1 MLGNIKLR
9 LFLLAPLALFVASD
23 VSWAGK
29 LEVTQA
35 ILDIA
40 PPENE
45 KTALTKKRF
54 SDKDRIDNKDGSID
68 LSKANPN
75 DKDSCFPIL
84 YGEREPISLDFQN
97 ANIRNLFRIISEFS
111 GFNVIFS
118 PEVSGS
124 VNIRVL
130 DMPWNQALE
139 IILANSNL
147 GRECFGNN
155 VVRIAKRETLD
166 VELAEKEESVP
177 LPKNS
182 DSCFPV
188 LYGEKELVSLDFQN
202 ANLSNL
208 FRVISEV
215 SGFNL
220 ILSPGVSGFVNIRML
235 DVPWNQALEIILA
248 NSNLGREC
256 YVKGT
261 VRIANKDNLRKA
273 PKIAGAEKKS
283 IPRLLGKELKDIPPV
298 AMAIYKKIQNEY
310 PALLDKM
317 NHFETVFKNRE
328 MLQEMSDEDYKEAL
342 ENYKDILKDVG
353 EVKITQTPLQK
364 NYQSIRLTG
373 VILIKKER
381 VALFETS
388 ENEGYS
394 VRKGDRIGP
403 NFGYVDDIQLE
414 QVIVVEKAR
423 DYLGNTITKQHAID
437 LYRE

>member
-97 ANIRNLFRIISEFS
+97 ANLR
-111 GFNVIFS
+111 
-118 PEVSGS
+118 
-124 VNIRVL
+124 
-130 DMPWNQALE
+130 
-139 IILANSNL
+139 
-147 GRECFGNN
+147 
-155 VVRIAKRETLD
+155 
-166 VELAEKEESVP
+166 
-177 LPKNS
+177 
-182 DSCFPV
+182 
-188 LYGEKELVSLDFQN
+188 
-202 ANLSNL
+202 NL

-283 IPRLLGKELKDIPPV
+283 ILRLLGKELKDIPPV

-403 NFGYVDDIQLE
+403 DFGYVDDIQLE

>member
-23 VSWAGK
+23 VSWGGK

-40 PPENE
+40 PPENK

-139 IILANSNL
+139 IILANSSL

-155 VVRIAKRETLD
+155 VVRIAKRETL
-166 VELAEKEESVP
+166 
-177 LPKNS
+177 N
-182 DSCFPV
+182 
-188 LYGEKELVSLDFQN
+188 G
-202 ANLSNL
+202 
-208 FRVISEV
+208 I
-215 SGFNL
+215 
-220 ILSPGVSGFVNIRML
+220 IR
-235 DVPWNQALEIILA
+235 Q
-248 NSNLGREC
+248 
-256 YVKGT
+256 
-261 VRIANKDNLRKA
+261 
-273 PKIAGAEKKS
+273 
-283 IPRLLGKELKDIPPV
+283 LLND
-298 AMAIYKKIQNEY
+298 
-310 PALLDKM
+310 
-317 NHFETVFKNRE
+317 
-328 MLQEMSDEDYKEAL
+328 
-342 ENYKDILKDVG
+342 
-353 EVKITQTPLQK
+353 
-364 NYQSIRLTG
+364 
-373 VILIKKER
+373 
-381 VALFETS
+381 
-388 ENEGYS
+388 
-394 VRKGDRIGP
+394 
-403 NFGYVDDIQLE
+403 
-414 QVIVVEKAR
+414 
-423 DYLGNTITKQHAID
+423 
-437 LYRE
+437 

>member
-9 LFLLAPLALFVASD
+9 LFLLAPFALFVASD

-54 SDKDRIDNKDGSID
+54 SDKGRIDNKDGSID

-97 ANIRNLFRIISEFS
+97 ATIRNLFRIISEFS

-130 DMPWNQALE
+130 DM
-139 IILANSNL
+139 
-147 GRECFGNN
+147 
-155 VVRIAKRETLD
+155 
-166 VELAEKEESVP
+166 
-177 LPKNS
+177 
-182 DSCFPV
+182 
-188 LYGEKELVSLDFQN
+188 
-202 ANLSNL
+202 
-208 FRVISEV
+208 
-215 SGFNL
+215 
-220 ILSPGVSGFVNIRML
+220 
-235 DVPWNQALEIILA
+235 PWNQALEIILA

-283 IPRLLGKELKDIPPV
+283 IPRLLGKELKDIPFLKPEEDSEELKYLHEKREKLGGFLPQRKDNSE
-298 AMAIYKKIQNEY
+298 ALKEPDKK
-310 PALLDKM
+310 
-317 NHFETVFKNRE
+317 VFK
-328 MLQEMSDEDYKEAL
+328 SF
-342 ENYKDILKDVG
+342 LKDLW
-353 EVKITQTPLQK
+353 KI
-364 NYQSIRLTG
+364 
-373 VILIKKER
+373 
-381 VALFETS
+381 
-388 ENEGYS
+388 
-394 VRKGDRIGP
+394 
-403 NFGYVDDIQLE
+403 
-414 QVIVVEKAR
+414 
-423 DYLGNTITKQHAID
+423 
-437 LYRE
+437 

>member
-1 MLGNIKLR
+1 M
-9 LFLLAPLALFVASD
+9 
-23 VSWAGK
+23 
-29 LEVTQA
+29 
-35 ILDIA
+35 
-40 PPENE
+40 
-45 KTALTKKRF
+45 
-54 SDKDRIDNKDGSID
+54 
-68 LSKANPN
+68 
-75 DKDSCFPIL
+75 
-84 YGEREPISLDFQN
+84 
-97 ANIRNLFRIISEFS
+97 NIRR
-111 GFNVIFS
+111 
-118 PEVSGS
+118 
-124 VNIRVL
+124 L
-130 DMPWNQALE
+130 DVPWSQALE

-147 GRECFGNN
+147 GR
-155 VVRIAKRETLD
+155 K
-166 VELAEKEESVP
+166 
-177 LPKNS
+177 
-182 DSCFPV
+182 
-188 LYGEKELVSLDFQN
+188 
-202 ANLSNL
+202 
-208 FRVISEV
+208 
-215 SGFNL
+215 
-220 ILSPGVSGFVNIRML
+220 
-235 DVPWNQALEIILA
+235 
-248 NSNLGREC
+248 C

-283 IPRLLGKELKDIPPV
+283 ILRLLGKELKDIPPV

-317 NHFETVFKNRE
+317 NHFETVFKNRG

-403 NFGYVDDIQLE
+403 DFGYVDDIQLE

>member
-1 MLGNIKLR
+1 M
-9 LFLLAPLALFVASD
+9 
-23 VSWAGK
+23 
-29 LEVTQA
+29 
-35 ILDIA
+35 
-40 PPENE
+40 
-45 KTALTKKRF
+45 
-54 SDKDRIDNKDGSID
+54 
-68 LSKANPN
+68 
-75 DKDSCFPIL
+75 
-84 YGEREPISLDFQN
+84 
-97 ANIRNLFRIISEFS
+97 
-111 GFNVIFS
+111 
-118 PEVSGS
+118 
-124 VNIRVL
+124 
-130 DMPWNQALE
+130 
-139 IILANSNL
+139 
-147 GRECFGNN
+147 
-155 VVRIAKRETLD
+155 RIAKRETLD
-166 VELAEKEESVP
+166 VELSEKEESVP

-283 IPRLLGKELKDIPPV
+283 ILRLLGKELKDIPPV

-403 NFGYVDDIQLE
+403 DFGDVDDIQLE

>member
-1 MLGNIKLR
+1 
-9 LFLLAPLALFVASD
+9 
-23 VSWAGK
+23 
-29 LEVTQA
+29 
-35 ILDIA
+35 
-40 PPENE
+40 
-45 KTALTKKRF
+45 
-54 SDKDRIDNKDGSID
+54 
-68 LSKANPN
+68 
-75 DKDSCFPIL
+75 
-84 YGEREPISLDFQN
+84 
-97 ANIRNLFRIISEFS
+97 
-111 GFNVIFS
+111 
-118 PEVSGS
+118 
-124 VNIRVL
+124 
-130 DMPWNQALE
+130 
-139 IILANSNL
+139 
-147 GRECFGNN
+147 
-155 VVRIAKRETLD
+155 VRIAKRETLD

-283 IPRLLGKELKDIPPV
+283 ILRLLGKELKDIPPV

-403 NFGYVDDIQLE
+403 DFGYVDDIQLE

>member
-1 MLGNIKLR
+1 
-9 LFLLAPLALFVASD
+9 
-23 VSWAGK
+23 
-29 LEVTQA
+29 
-35 ILDIA
+35 
-40 PPENE
+40 
-45 KTALTKKRF
+45 
-54 SDKDRIDNKDGSID
+54 
-68 LSKANPN
+68 
-75 DKDSCFPIL
+75 
-84 YGEREPISLDFQN
+84 
-97 ANIRNLFRIISEFS
+97 
-111 GFNVIFS
+111 
-118 PEVSGS
+118 
-124 VNIRVL
+124 
-130 DMPWNQALE
+130 MPWNQALE

-403 NFGYVDDIQLE
+403 DFGYVDDIQLE

-423 DYLGNTITKQHAID
+423 DYLGNTITKQRAID

>member
-1 MLGNIKLR
+1 M
-9 LFLLAPLALFVASD
+9 
-23 VSWAGK
+23 
-29 LEVTQA
+29 
-35 ILDIA
+35 
-40 PPENE
+40 
-45 KTALTKKRF
+45 
-54 SDKDRIDNKDGSID
+54 
-68 LSKANPN
+68 
-75 DKDSCFPIL
+75 
-84 YGEREPISLDFQN
+84 
-97 ANIRNLFRIISEFS
+97 
-111 GFNVIFS
+111 
-118 PEVSGS
+118 
-124 VNIRVL
+124 
-130 DMPWNQALE
+130 
-139 IILANSNL
+139 
-147 GRECFGNN
+147 
-155 VVRIAKRETLD
+155 RIAKRETLD

-283 IPRLLGKELKDIPPV
+283 ILRLLGKELKDIPPV

-403 NFGYVDDIQLE
+403 DFGDVDDIQLE

-423 DYLGNTITKQHAID
+423 EYLGNTITKQHAID